1 MKWLIQNLWSSVG
14 KKFMMA
20 ATGIGF
26 LLFLCAHLIGN
37 LTIYAG
43 GDAFN
48 AYAQRLHSLGALLT
62 LFNLG
67 LVFFAVIHIATG
79 LVLFVQNL
87 KARPTRYHTDQ
98 PAGGRTWSSVT
109 MPYTG
114 ILILGFVIFHLIN
127 FTFVDK
133 SSTTIYAIVSAAF
146 ASPLYV
152 AVYVVAVIIVAF
164 HVRHGLWSALQTL
177 GANHPKYMPAIMI
190 ASVLFGLI
198 VGMGFGVLPIY
209 IFVIS

>member
-1 MKWLIQNLWSSVG
+1 MNWLIQTLWSSVG

-37 LTIYAG
+37 LTLYGG

-48 AYAQRLHSLGALLT
+48 AYAERLHSLGVLLT
-62 LFNLG
+62 VFNLG
-67 LVFFAVIHIATG
+67 LLLFAGIHISTG
-79 LVLFVQNL
+79 LVLFVQNW
-87 KARPTRYHTDQ
+87 KARPARYHVDQ

-114 ILILGFVIFHLIN
+114 VLILCFVIFHLIN

-133 SSTTIYAIVSAAF
+133 SNISIYQIVSSAF

-152 AVYVVAVIIVAF
+152 AIYIIAVIIVAL
-164 HVRHGLWSALQTL
+164 HVRHGLWSALQTI
-177 GANHPKYMPAIMI
+177 GANHPKYMPAMMI

-209 IFVIS
+209 ILVIS